1 MNGEAETLPAP
12 YVAPAVPSR
21 VESLPSTYIE
31 PKVPANLIL
40 WIIAA
45 FVVIFLLWAWL
56 TEIDR
61 TVRAIG
67 RVIPSSQL
75 QVISNLEGGVVE
87 AILVRTGQDV
97 KQGAPLVRLN
107 PIQPGAELE
116 SNQASTDSLQFKIIR
131 LEAEITGRTPQFP
144 VARNPAMANQ
154 IAVER
159 SLYNSRMA
167 EYRSIANVAS
177 ARVAQAERTINEA
190 DAAQEA
196 RISAR
201 ETARA
206 DLNLMRPLVQEGIEP
221 RRSLLQAQNAFSVS
235 SSEAAGAAAAL
246 SRARSVLA
254 ESQASAM
261 QQKRDW
267 LSRAADEL
275 TAARAEMSVRA
286 ATMPAFKYKLD
297 RTVVRAPL
305 DGRVNRVFTTTVGG
319 SIRPGDPLLE
329 IVPARENLLVEA
341 MVDAKDIASVKM
353 GQKAKVNI
361 SAYDSAIY
369 GSMEGQVIAIS
380 PDAVV
385 SERTGESHYLV
396 RVRTNADAILDKNGH
411 RLSIGPG
418 MGADVSLLGDKRS
431 ILAYILTPLS
441 RLSETA
447 FRE

>member
-1 MNGEAETLPAP
+1 MNGETETVSA
-12 YVAPAVPSR
+12 
-21 VESLPSTYIE
+21 TYIQ
-31 PKVPANLIL
+31 PRVPANIIL
-40 WIIAA
+40 WVIAA

-75 QVISNLEGGVVE
+75 QVISNLEGGVIE
-87 AILVRTGQDV
+87 SILVRTGQDV

-116 SNQASTDSLQFKIIR
+116 SNRASSDSLQFKIIR
-131 LEAEITGRTPQFP
+131 LQAEITGRPPHFP
-144 VARNPAMANQ
+144 VARNALMADQ

-159 SLYNSRMA
+159 SLYESRMA
-167 EYRSIANVAS
+167 EYSSIANVAA
-177 ARVAQAERTINEA
+177 ARVAQARRSIAEA
-190 DAAQEA
+190 DSAQEA
-196 RISAR
+196 RITAR

-235 SSEAAGAAAAL
+235 SSEAAGSAAAL
-246 SRARSVLA
+246 GRAHSILA

-275 TAARAEMSVRA
+275 TVARSEMSVREA
-286 ATMPAFKYKLD
+286 NMPAFKYKLD
-297 RTVVRAPL
+297 RTIVRAPL
-305 DGRVNRVFTTTVGG
+305 DGRVNRVFATTVGG

-329 IVPARENLLVEA
+329 IVPARENLLIET

-369 GSMEGQVIAIS
+369 GSMDGKVIAIS
-380 PDAVV
+380 PDAVIN
-385 SERTGESHYLV
+385 ERTGESHYLV
-396 RVRTNADAILDKNGH
+396 RVRTDADAILDKNGH